1 MPWQEVNLE
10 TWAAELGVDLYE
22 LRQKDQ
28 LIDQIVTTRTELEL
42 TQTQLAKLVGVSQ
55 PRIAQIENRVK
66 IGTIKFDALFKILTT
81 LGYEIN
87 IGTRRARQP
96 DFSIAK

>member
-1 MPWQEVNLE
+1 MSWQKVDLK
-10 TWAAELGVDLYE
+10 TWAIKLGIDLHE
-22 LRQKDQ
+22 LRQKDR
-28 LIDQIVTTRTELEL
+28 LIDQIVTTRKELGL

-81 LGYEIN
+81 LGYEFN
-87 IGTRRARQP
+87 IDTHRVNRP
-96 DFSIAK
+96 T